1 MAFCYQC
8 GEEIEFINNGFGAIP
23 IHPSGSCGG
32 RGGCGYGGAEVTRRF
47 AQQAMEWFLSPV
59 HHISELRQSER
70 TLSSLWRKRLFLS
83 ISVWR
88 KSVLRSARTA
98 VAEASMH

>member
-1 MAFCYQC
+1 MDSAQSQFTRQVRAA
-8 GEEIEFINNGFGAIP
+8 GVVVAVMVV
-23 IHPSGSCGG
+23 
-32 RGGCGYGGAEVTRRF
+32 AEVTRRF